1 MTLAIGFPKKQSSR
15 NFKERIGAQLG
26 ATRGA
31 SAMDGFSDLNLF
43 ALVARH
49 RNLAAAARELGVTP
63 PAVSKRLAQLE
74 RRLGVRLMNRTTRR
88 LSLTPEG
95 EIYLANGS
103 RILDDLSELEQLV
116 TQSRGEPTGLLRVNA
131 SFGFGRARIA
141 PAVSEFTARYP
152 AMKIQLHLTD
162 RPMSLQEEGFD
173 VGIRFGQVPD
183 ARINARLL
191 LKNRRLVCA
200 APAYLERY
208 GRPSTPQELTHHA
221 CIVLRE
227 NESAYGTWHFTRGKR
242 TETIKVDGSLS
253 SNDGSVVLR
262 WALEGRGIVVRS
274 QWEIERHLA
283 RGELEPLLV
292 DWALPDADIHAI
304 YLERNQLSVK
314 LRTFVDFLGDYLR
327 GVTDQPEG
335 GAAPR
340 KRSSPGKS
348 R

>member
-1 MTLAIGFPKKQSSR
+1 
-15 NFKERIGAQLG
+15 
-26 ATRGA
+26 
-31 SAMDGFSDLNLF
+31 MDGFSDLNLF

-88 LSLTPEG
+88 LTLTPEG
-95 EIYLANGS
+95 ELYLANGS

-116 TQSRGEPTGLLRVNA
+116 TRSRGEPTGLLRVNA

-141 PAVSEFTARYP
+141 PAVSDFIARFP

-173 VGIRFGQVPD
+173 VGIRFGEVPD
-183 ARINARLL
+183 VRVNARLL
-191 LKNRRLVCA
+191 LKNRRIVCA
-200 APAYLERY
+200 SPDYVKRY
-208 GRPSTPQELTHHA
+208 GEPSVPHDLTRHA

-227 NESAYGTWHFTRGKR
+227 NDSAYGTWHFSRGKR
-242 TETIKVDGSLS
+242 VETVKVDGPLS
-253 SNDGSVVLR
+253 SNDGSAVLH

-274 QWEIERHLA
+274 QWEIEGHLKRA
-283 RGELEPLLV
+283 ELVSLLE
-292 DWALPDADIHAI
+292 DWSLPDANIHAV

-327 GVTDQPEG
+327 GTS
-335 GAAPR
+335 A
-340 KRSSPGKS
+340 
-348 R
+348 